1 MKDSVDDSHEAT
13 RLKER
18 VAELEAEIHRID
30 NLLRPLC
37 GHTRWHEFSEA
48 DVSGLYESAD
58 GHYVRCA
65 VNYVLESTYFKS
77 GYKPGYDRS
86 YLVNPVLNRTPAP

>member
-1 MKDSVDDSHEAT
+1 MTDSVDDSQET
-13 RLKER
+13 SRLKAR
-18 VAELEAEIHRID
+18 VAELEAEIRRID

-37 GHTRWHEFSEA
+37 GNTRWNEFSEKE
-48 DVSGLYESAD
+48 VPGLYIDSD

-65 VNYVLESTYFKS
+65 VNYVLEAGYFKS

-86 YLVNPVLNRTPAP
+86 YLVNPVLNNTPAP